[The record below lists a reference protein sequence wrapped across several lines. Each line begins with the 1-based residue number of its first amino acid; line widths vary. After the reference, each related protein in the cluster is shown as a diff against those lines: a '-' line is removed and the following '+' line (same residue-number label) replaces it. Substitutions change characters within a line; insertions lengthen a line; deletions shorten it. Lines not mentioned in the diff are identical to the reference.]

1 MNISLYR
8 VERGAVK
15 NSRGTMLVMVLWL
28 ILIMSIFGLGL
39 SRISYANY
47 RFAKFR
53 IDNLLSLHAANA
65 VLAICKYAQMEDATP
80 GYDACSELPKE
91 EEYTFGNVRVVYS
104 VEDEEARI
112 DINMAPSTVLKDL
125 PEMDMDLAV
134 DIRSSEYR
142 PFRTRESLF
151 LVDDMDEE
159 VYEAIKDLITV
170 HGRSTVNINTCPG
183 EILETLG
190 MSDRLVSII
199 LRYRSGEDGDLG
211 TQDDL
216 VFETKSGISET
227 LKEEHFLTT
236 QSEMEIVT
244 VMSKGI
250 LAVSSEN
257 FRLNADV
264 YVSNRLV
271 DRFSI
276 VFGLDSNKKEG
287 RYYIKEWNQR

>member
-1 MNISLYR
+1 
-8 VERGAVK
+8 
-15 NSRGTMLVMVLWL
+15 MLVMVLWL
-28 ILIMSIFGLGL
+28 ILVMSIFGLGL

-53 IDNLLSLHAANA
+53 INNLLSLHAANA

-80 GYDACSELPKE
+80 GHDASSELPKE
-91 EEYTFGNVRVVYS
+91 QEYTFGNVRVVYS

-112 DINMAPSTVLKDL
+112 DINRAPSTVLKDL

-134 DIRSSEYR
+134 DIRNSEYR
-142 PFRTRESLF
+142 PFRTKRSLF

-159 VYEAIKDLITV
+159 TYDAIRELITV
-170 HGRSTVNINTCPG
+170 HGRNTININTCPA
-183 EILETLG
+183 EILEMLG
-190 MSDRLVSII
+190 MSDRLVNII

-216 VFETKSGISET
+216 VFESKSGISAA

-250 LAVSSEN
+250 LDVKSEN

-264 YVSNRLV
+264 YVGNRV
-271 DRFSI
+271 ADRFSI
-276 VFGLDSNKKEG
+276 VFGLDHNKKEG
-287 RYYIKEWNQR
+287 RYYIKEWNQY